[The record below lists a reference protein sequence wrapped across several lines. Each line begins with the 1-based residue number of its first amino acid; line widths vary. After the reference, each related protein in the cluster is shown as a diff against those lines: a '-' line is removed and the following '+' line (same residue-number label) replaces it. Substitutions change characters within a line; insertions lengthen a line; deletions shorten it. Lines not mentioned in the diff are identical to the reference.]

1 MAIQDFKEIEER
13 KGYLVEKE
21 DRKIFQKEISKAN
34 FGLGC
39 ADMIEF
45 ILYDVSDNQLPQ
57 GDDGKLVRYI
67 HLDDANISKYF
78 TISDNIVT
86 KKKGDVPE
94 FIVDIETLIREAGY
108 NNGIFKTQVTLLNR
122 RLGNEVGDTDKLWI
136 HEISPSRTEIRVLPI
151 RAKEKNEDL
160 EKRYGVFTNG
170 DTFRDDVIYYTHQ
183 SIWRLNIDRYFEIR
197 SRYV

>member
-1 MAIQDFKEIEER
+1 
-13 KGYLVEKE
+13 
-21 DRKIFQKEISKAN
+21 
-34 FGLGC
+34 
-39 ADMIEF
+39 MIEF

-67 HLDDANISKYF
+67 HLDDENISKYF

-94 FIVDIETLIREAGY
+94 FIVDIETLIREKLGY

-151 RAKEKNEDL
+151 RNGKRKE
-160 EKRYGVFTNG
+160 
-170 DTFRDDVIYYTHQ
+170 
-183 SIWRLNIDRYFEIR
+183 
-197 SRYV
+197 

>member
-1 MAIQDFKEIEER
+1 MTIQDFKEIEER

-21 DRKIFQKEISKAN
+21 DRKIFQKEISKVN

-39 ADMIEF
+39 CDMIEF

-67 HLDDANISKYF
+67 HLDDSNISKYF

-94 FIVDIETLIREAGY
+94 FIVDIETLIREAMQD
-108 NNGIFKTQVTLLNR
+108 IIMVFL
-122 RLGNEVGDTDKLWI
+122 KL
-136 HEISPSRTEIRVLPI
+136 
-151 RAKEKNEDL
+151 K
-160 EKRYGVFTNG
+160 
-170 DTFRDDVIYYTHQ
+170 
-183 SIWRLNIDRYFEIR
+183 
-197 SRYV
+197 